1 MTEKIVFGTNN
12 PIFLERAMAQEIF
25 LNFLVAFTEEIQTL
39 QGYTQRVYTDHCD
52 QWQNSTL
59 VSLMATLLASGLVL
73 DIFEAQYL
81 ITSPFLKAGLLPT
94 RLSSGEEGDTSRE
107 DDDIIERAK
116 QNSQE
121 YVLFHQR
128 REFIPSFSPSLS

>member
-1 MTEKIVFGTNN
+1 
-12 PIFLERAMAQEIF
+12 MAQEIF
-25 LNFLVAFTEEIQTL
+25 LNFLVALTEEIQTL
-39 QGYTQRVYTDHCD
+39 QGYTQRVYTDNRD

-107 DDDIIERAK
+107 DGDIIERAK

-121 YVLFHQR
+121 YALFHQR
-128 REFIPSFSPSLS
+128 REFIPSFSPSLG